1 MITLTEEQAQAV
13 DAVREWYEATQ
24 RGLKPN
30 WAKEPFR
37 LFGPAGTGK
46 TTLARHIA
54 DALGLGDVVFGA
66 YTGKAAAV
74 LTSKGVPAGTIHSA
88 IYKPSWNAEMRAE
101 LLALR
106 DEIDNIKDSGVYHSE
121 HQAQARVMEL
131 EEEVKKLEA
140 AMRRPCFVL
149 NEASEWAHADLIVLD
164 EVSMVDDRMADDIES
179 FGVPVLVLG
188 DPAQLPPVGGGG
200 HYTRDTPDVLLEQ
213 IHRQALESPVL
224 ELATRIRLSRDASLG
239 VRDDERE
246 IASVS
251 RAMAADQVLCWR
263 NATRWKLTERIRA
276 KLGRASGKVDIGDR
290 IMCLV
295 NNKRDLGVLNGQQFE
310 VLDVKDD
317 WTLLLRDD
325 VGIDRWIEVEPA
337 GFAGLEGEAN
347 LKNMRLFRGSV
358 MAATFAN
365 VITTHKAQGSEW
377 GSVYIVDETPAMF
390 AMNARR
396 EGEAAATA
404 ECRRWLYTAA
414 TRARDSVTLSRMR
427 G

>member
-1 MITLTEEQAQAV
+1 MITLTQEQQEAV
-13 DAVREWYEATQ
+13 DAVREWYGGQ
-24 RGLKPN
+24 SLRSRDGY
-30 WAKEPFR
+30 PFR

-54 DALGLGDVVFGA
+54 NAIGLDDVVFGA

-74 LTSKGVPAGTIHSA
+74 LTSKGVPATTIHSA
-88 IYKPSWNAEMRAE
+88 IYKPAWNAEMRAE
-101 LLALR
+101 WMRLQDRLADL
-106 DEIDNIKDSGVYHSE
+106 ESEPAPSGMDIADLQSLPDRIAE
-121 HQAQARVMEL
+121 
-131 EEEVKKLEA
+131 LEA

-149 NEASEWAHADLIVLD
+149 NEDSEWARADLIVLD
-164 EVSMVDDRMADDIES
+164 EVSMVDDAMAADVES

-200 HYTRDTPDVLLEQ
+200 HYPRDTPDVLLEQ

-310 VLDVKDD
+310 VLDIKDD

-337 GFAGLEGEAN
+337 GFAGLEGEAS

>member
-1 MITLTEEQAQAV
+1 
-13 DAVREWYEATQ
+13 
-24 RGLKPN
+24 
-30 WAKEPFR
+30 
-37 LFGPAGTGK
+37 
-46 TTLARHIA
+46 
-54 DALGLGDVVFGA
+54 
-66 YTGKAAAV
+66 
-74 LTSKGVPAGTIHSA
+74 
-88 IYKPSWNAEMRAE
+88 
-101 LLALR
+101 
-106 DEIDNIKDSGVYHSE
+106 
-121 HQAQARVMEL
+121 
-131 EEEVKKLEA
+131 
-140 AMRRPCFVL
+140 
-149 NEASEWAHADLIVLD
+149 
-164 EVSMVDDRMADDIES
+164 
-179 FGVPVLVLG
+179 VLG

-310 VLDVKDD
+310 VLDIKDD

-337 GFAGLEGEAN
+337 GFAGLEGEAS